1 MHKSNFLYNF
11 ARSFT
16 LWECGSV
23 ILQPKIVTHM
33 ETKKKLKS
41 STAYLFNC
49 YIWLLNTIVRGP
61 ISRAAIDE
69 KWAHANANEYKQD
82 YLPESNFHRWKTTVE
97 LLFDVKIKCNGNNE
111 YYIEEAAD
119 LRNADLRGRLLNLMS
134 MDSLLKD
141 SKELSDQI
149 LFEPVPSGEKFLA
162 PIIEALRDK
171 TAIEMT
177 YQGFTKDYPATF
189 IVKPYCLKMFKQ
201 RWYMLAYSPGTDD
214 MRVYGLDRIHAIEPT
229 KKKYQLPEDFDA
241 ERYFR
246 NAYGVT
252 VLGDK
257 QQPEKIVISIDEHQA
272 EYLRTLPLH
281 SSQKEIEPINGYPAF
296 SFYLYPAEEFQ
307 RELYAYGSALEIH
320 EPKWLREDFA
330 KDAARI
336 NKIYNKV

>member
-1 MHKSNFLYNF
+1 
-11 ARSFT
+11 
-16 LWECGSV
+16 
-23 ILQPKIVTHM
+23 M

-97 LLFDVKIKCNGNNE
+97 LLFEVKIKCNGNNE
-111 YYIEEAAD
+111 YYIEEATD
-119 LRNADLRGRLLNLMS
+119 LRNADLRLRLLNLMS

-149 LFEPVPSGEKFLA
+149 LFEPIPSGEKFLA

-189 IVKPYCLKMFKQ
+189 IVEPYCLKMFKQ
-201 RWYMLAYSPGTDD
+201 RWYMLAHSVGRDKTLIYS
-214 MRVYGLDRIHAIEPT
+214 LDRVHALEPT
-229 KKKYQLPEDFDA
+229 TQKYQLPKDFDA
-241 ERYFR
+241 EFYFR
-246 NAYGVT
+246 NVYGVS
-252 VLGDK
+252 GMED
-257 QQPEKIVISIDEHQA
+257 QPQEVEIKIEAYQA
-272 EYLRTLPLH
+272 NFLRSLPLH
-281 SSQKEIEPINGYPAF
+281 PSQTEIERQEQYSIFRYNLVPAF
-296 SFYLYPAEEFQ
+296 EFKQ
-307 RELYAYGSALEIH
+307 ELRKHGSVLEVLK
-320 EPKWLREDFA
+320 PQWLRDEFR
-330 KDAARI
+330 KDI
-336 NKIYNKV
+336 EYQLSKYQN

>member
-11 ARSFT
+11 AQSFT
-16 LWECGSV
+16 LWEFGAV

-49 YIWLLNTIVRGP
+49 YIWLLNTILRGP

-97 LLFDVKIKCNGNNE
+97 LLFEVKIKCNGNNE
-111 YYIEEAAD
+111 YYIEEATD
-119 LRNADLRGRLLNLMS
+119 LRNADLRLRLLNLMS

-149 LFEPVPSGEKFLA
+149 LFEPIPSGEKFLA

-189 IVKPYCLKMFKQ
+189 IVEPYCLKMFKQ
-201 RWYMLAYSPGTDD
+201 RWYMLAHSVGRDKTLIYS
-214 MRVYGLDRIHAIEPT
+214 LDRVHALEPT
-229 KKKYQLPEDFDA
+229 TQKYQLPKDFDA
-241 ERYFR
+241 EFYFR
-246 NAYGVT
+246 NVYGVS
-252 VLGDK
+252 GMED
-257 QQPEKIVISIDEHQA
+257 QPQEVEIKIEAYQA
-272 EYLRTLPLH
+272 NFLRSLPLH
-281 SSQKEIEPINGYPAF
+281 PSQTEIERQEQYSIFRYNLVPAF
-296 SFYLYPAEEFQ
+296 EFKQ
-307 RELYAYGSALEIH
+307 ELRKHGSVLEVLK
-320 EPKWLREDFA
+320 PQWLRDEFR
-330 KDAARI
+330 KDI
-336 NKIYNKV
+336 EYQLSKYQN

>member
-11 ARSFT
+11 AHSFT
-16 LWECGSV
+16 LWEFEAV

-49 YIWLLNTIVRGP
+49 YIWLLNTIARGP
-61 ISRAAIDE
+61 ISRASIDE

-82 YLPESNFHRWKTTVE
+82 YLPESNFHRWKDTIE

-119 LRNADLRGRLLNLMS
+119 LRDADLRLRLLNLMS

-141 SKELSDQI
+141 SKELSNQI
-149 LFEPVPSGEKFLA
+149 LFEPIPSGEKFLA

-189 IVKPYCLKMFKQ
+189 IVEPYCLKMFKQ
-201 RWYMLAYSPGTDD
+201 RWYMLAYSLGTDD

-229 KKKYQLPEDFDA
+229 MQKYKLPRGFNA
-241 ERYFR
+241 EAYFKD
-246 NAYGVT
+246 AYGTADLSYEPVE
-252 VLGDK
+252 V
-257 QQPEKIVISIDEHQA
+257 KISVSSEQVP
-272 EYLRTLPLH
+272 YLRTLPLH
-281 SSQKEIEPINGYPAF
+281 ASQEEIETN
-296 SFYLYPAEEFQ
+296 EEYSIFRYFIIPSTDFKQ
-307 RELYAYGSALEIH
+307 ELYKYGSDVEVLAPESMRK
-320 EPKWLREDFA
+320 EFAEDA
-330 KDAARI
+330 DRV
-336 NKIYNKV
+336 NKMYNH

>member
-11 ARSFT
+11 AQSFT
-16 LWECGSV
+16 LWEFGAV

-49 YIWLLNTIVRGP
+49 YIWLLNTILRGP

-97 LLFDVKIKCNGNNE
+97 LLFEVKIKCNGNNE
-111 YYIEEAAD
+111 YYIEEATD
-119 LRNADLRGRLLNLMS
+119 LRNADLRLRLLNLMS

-149 LFEPVPSGEKFLA
+149 LFEPIPSGEKFLA

-189 IVKPYCLKMFKQ
+189 IVEPYCLKMFKR
-201 RWYMLAYSPGTDD
+201 RWYMLAHSVGRDKTLIYS
-214 MRVYGLDRIHAIEPT
+214 LDRVHALEPT
-229 KKKYQLPEDFDA
+229 TQKYQLPKDFDA
-241 ERYFR
+241 EFYFR
-246 NAYGVT
+246 NVYGVS
-252 VLGDK
+252 GMED
-257 QQPEKIVISIDEHQA
+257 QPQEVEIKIEAYQA
-272 EYLRTLPLH
+272 NFLRSLPLH
-281 SSQKEIEPINGYPAF
+281 PSQTEIERQEQYSIFRYNLVPAF
-296 SFYLYPAEEFQ
+296 EFKQ
-307 RELYAYGSALEIH
+307 ELRKHGSVLEVLK
-320 EPKWLREDFA
+320 PQWLRDEFR
-330 KDAARI
+330 KDI
-336 NKIYNKV
+336 EYQLSKYQN

>member
-16 LWECGSV
+16 LWECRSV

-49 YIWLLNTIVRGP
+49 YIWLLNTILRGP

-82 YLPESNFHRWKTTVE
+82 YLPESNFHRWKDTIE

-119 LRNADLRGRLLNLMS
+119 LRDADLRGRLLNLMS

-149 LFEPVPSGEKFLA
+149 LFEPIPSGEKFLA

-189 IVKPYCLKMFKQ
+189 IVEPYCLKMFKQ
-201 RWYMLAYSPGTDD
+201 RWYMLAYSLGTDD

-229 KKKYQLPEDFDA
+229 MQKYKLPRGFNA
-241 ERYFR
+241 EAYFKD
-246 NAYGVT
+246 AYGTADLNYEPVE
-252 VLGDK
+252 VK
-257 QQPEKIVISIDEHQA
+257 ISISAKQA
-272 EYLRTLPLH
+272 PYLRSLPLH
-281 SSQKEIEPINGYPAF
+281 KSQEEIETN
-296 SFYLYPAEEFQ
+296 EEYSIFRYFIIPSYDFKQ
-307 RELYAYGSALEIH
+307 ELYKYGSDVEVLAPESMRN
-320 EPKWLREDFA
+320 EFAEDA
-330 KDAARI
+330 EKTS
-336 NKIYNKV
+336 NMYNR

>member
-11 ARSFT
+11 AWSFT

-49 YIWLLNTIVRGP
+49 YIWLLNTIARGP

-97 LLFDVKIKCNGNNE
+97 LLFEVKIKCNGNNE
-111 YYIEEAAD
+111 YYIEEATD

-141 SKELSDQI
+141 TKELSDQI
-149 LFEPVPSGEKFLA
+149 LFEPIPSGEKFLA

-189 IVKPYCLKMFKQ
+189 IVEPYCLKMFKR
-201 RWYMLAYSPGTDD
+201 RWYMLAHSVGRDKTLIYS
-214 MRVYGLDRIHAIEPT
+214 LDRVHALEPT
-229 KKKYQLPEDFDA
+229 TQKYQLPKDFDA
-241 ERYFR
+241 EFYFR
-246 NAYGVT
+246 NVYGVS
-252 VLGDK
+252 GMED
-257 QQPEKIVISIDEHQA
+257 QPQEVEIKIEAYQA
-272 EYLRTLPLH
+272 NFLRSLPLH
-281 SSQKEIEPINGYPAF
+281 PSQTEIERQEQYSIFRYNLVPAF
-296 SFYLYPAEEFQ
+296 EFKQ
-307 RELYAYGSALEIH
+307 ELRKHGSVLEVLK
-320 EPKWLREDFA
+320 PQWLRDEFR
-330 KDAARI
+330 KDI
-336 NKIYNKV
+336 EYQLSKYQN

>member
-11 ARSFT
+11 AHSFS
-16 LWECGSV
+16 LWEFGAV

-49 YIWLLNTIVRGP
+49 YIWLLNTILRGP

-97 LLFDVKIKCNGNNE
+97 LLFEVKIKCNGNNE
-111 YYIEEAAD
+111 YYIEEATD
-119 LRNADLRGRLLNLMS
+119 LRNADLRLRLLNLMS

-141 SKELSDQI
+141 TKELSDQI
-149 LFEPVPSGEKFLA
+149 LFEPIPSGEKFLA

-189 IVKPYCLKMFKQ
+189 IVEPYCLKMFKQ
-201 RWYMLAYSPGTDD
+201 RWYMLAHSVGRDKTLIYS
-214 MRVYGLDRIHAIEPT
+214 LDRVHALEPT
-229 KKKYQLPEDFDA
+229 TQKYQLPKDFDA
-241 ERYFR
+241 EFYFR
-246 NAYGVT
+246 NVYGVS
-252 VLGDK
+252 GMED
-257 QQPEKIVISIDEHQA
+257 QPQEVEIKIEAYQA
-272 EYLRTLPLH
+272 NFLRSLPLH
-281 SSQKEIEPINGYPAF
+281 PSQTEIERQEQYSIFRYNLVPAF
-296 SFYLYPAEEFQ
+296 EFKQ
-307 RELYAYGSALEIH
+307 ELRKHGSVLEVLK
-320 EPKWLREDFA
+320 PQWLRDEFR
-330 KDAARI
+330 KDI
-336 NKIYNKV
+336 EYQLSKYQN

>member
-11 ARSFT
+11 AWSFT
-16 LWECGSV
+16 LWEFEAV

-49 YIWLLNTIVRGP
+49 YIWLLNTIARGP

-97 LLFDVKIKCNGNNE
+97 LLFEVKIKCNGNNE
-111 YYIEEAAD
+111 YYIEEATD
-119 LRNADLRGRLLNLMS
+119 LRNADLRLRLLNLMS

-149 LFEPVPSGEKFLA
+149 LFEPIPSGEKFLA

-189 IVKPYCLKMFKQ
+189 IVEPYCLKMFKR
-201 RWYMLAYSPGTDD
+201 RWYMLAHSVGRDKTLIYS
-214 MRVYGLDRIHAIEPT
+214 LDRVHALEPT
-229 KKKYQLPEDFDA
+229 TQKYQLPKDFDA
-241 ERYFR
+241 EFYFR
-246 NAYGVT
+246 NVYGVS
-252 VLGDK
+252 GMED
-257 QQPEKIVISIDEHQA
+257 QPQEVEIKIEAYQA
-272 EYLRTLPLH
+272 NFLRSLPLH
-281 SSQKEIEPINGYPAF
+281 PSQTEIERQEQYSIFRYNLVPAF
-296 SFYLYPAEEFQ
+296 EFKQ
-307 RELYAYGSALEIH
+307 ELRKHGSVLEVLK
-320 EPKWLREDFA
+320 PQWLRDEFR
-330 KDAARI
+330 KDI
-336 NKIYNKV
+336 EYQLSKYQN